1 MIWEEKTPVYGDL
14 VRTRV
19 RFYYHYG
26 IYVDEEQVIQFGLPD
41 NRDIPGDQI
50 RVLSTDVRTF
60 LAGGTVE
67 TGTPDREERRNMR
80 TPDEI
85 VRRAQS
91 RLGETGYNILHN
103 NCEHFVYDCAFGT
116 PQSGWLEAARSE
128 LRKKLGKE

>member
-1 MIWEEKTPVYGDL
+1 MLWEEKTPVYGDI

-26 IYVDEEQVIQFGLPD
+26 IYLDETRVIQFGLPD
-41 NRDIPGDQI
+41 NRDIPSEEI

-60 LAGGTVE
+60 LGGGIIE
-67 TGTPDREERRNMR
+67 TGKPDREERRTMR

-85 VRRAQS
+85 ARQAQS
-91 RLGETGYNILHN
+91 RLGQTGYNILHN
-103 NCEHFVYDCAFGT
+103 NCEHFVYECAFGQ
-116 PQSGWLEAARSE
+116 PQSGWLEEARSK